1 MGHAASGSS
10 QTPKLHGGKQGQA
23 DKWAPCLPLK
33 SPSPGSGSQPL
44 VSHSPARNFLS
55 CSSPRASD
63 LWDSA
68 KPTAGPYLWNKPD
81 GAISEPASRVGTQDL
96 RQRLM
101 PPMPPSAAVSMLTQQ
116 PTWPAS
122 QPGPAPR
129 TQRMS
134 SATPTSEAAA
144 SCLQLSLP
152 SASSQT
158 ENLKKYSC
166 SAPAWKLPGSEG
178 AGGGPGPGD
187 VSRGPGRL
195 QRAGLG
201 CPRLTPTSPFSL
213 IAGRCSPPP
222 QAPSGSLIL
231 QHVGSDQRCLV
242 LSPVAKLRTI
252 PAVST

>member
-55 CSSPRASD
+55 CSSPQASD

-96 RQRLM
+96 WQRLM
-101 PPMPPSAAVSMLTQQ
+101 PPMPPSAAISMLTQQ

-178 AGGGPGPGD
+178 AGA
-187 VSRGPGRL
+187 RL
-195 QRAGLG
+195 QSCLRMGSVDARSFLSLFTVLQA
-201 CPRLTPTSPFSL
+201 CPDYLEKHFVYLFLKLYTSTSL
-213 IAGRCSPPP
+213 
-222 QAPSGSLIL
+222 
-231 QHVGSDQRCLV
+231 
-242 LSPVAKLRTI
+242 
-252 PAVST
+252 